1 MSTFAANF
9 AKGLSIYDVQFFGL
23 FFDLPTHVRFCPNKW
38 ILFYLIVS
46 DFRKPTYL
54 PQNRTSYVDKWGKSK
69 PCLHC
74 QKNLCTFCFILYKF
88 CVFLSLCLFFCNNFA
103 FECCHIEYHSLPFK
117 LKTFVNFCKKFAIED
132 LLFNTNAKELHLLIF
147 EKIQKF
153 CNILQKICD

>member
-1 MSTFAANF
+1 MQWVQLQSSILINFGSDTFPTVIWLCMLPPKTAIYLKLYSSMF
-9 AKGLSIYDVQFFGL
+9 LSVMG
-23 FFDLPTHVRFCPNKW
+23 TAV
-38 ILFYLIVS
+38 
-46 DFRKPTYL
+46 
-54 PQNRTSYVDKWGKSK
+54 
-69 PCLHC
+69 HC

-117 LKTFVNFCKKFAIED
+117 LKTFVNFCKKFAIEH

-153 CNILQKICD
+153 CNILQNICD